1 VSDAR
6 LIDYY
11 AVLNLPPKSDLS
23 GVENAYARLSDD
35 LVKLSE
41 HDDTARDAMQRLNEA
56 YAVLSKPELRREYDR
71 AFFKAELDRV
81 EKEARA
87 LQRRRALAGNLLI
100 AALGLVVA
108 VQAGAL
114 LYLGWDSATGLFEAI
129 AGVLF

>member
-1 VSDAR
+1 VSDTK

-11 AVLNLPPKSDLS
+11 SVLNLPPKCDLA
-23 GVENAYARLSDD
+23 GIETAYARLSDD
-35 LVKLSE
+35 LMKASD

-71 AFFKAELDRV
+71 AFFKAELERL
-81 EKEARA
+81 EREARA

-100 AALGLVVA
+100 GALGVVVA

-114 LYLGWDSATGLFEAI
+114 LYLGRDSATGLFREIGAL
-129 AGVLF
+129 LF

>member
-35 LVKLSE
+35 LMKQSE
-41 HDDTARDAMQRLNEA
+41 HDETAREAMQRLNEA
-56 YAVLSKPELRREYDR
+56 YAVLSKPELRRGYDR
-71 AFFKAELDRV
+71 AFFKGELDRL
-81 EKEARA
+81 EKETRA
-87 LQRRRALAGNLLI
+87 LQRRRNMAGNLLI
-100 AALGLVVA
+100 GALGLIVA

-114 LYLGWDSATGLFEAI
+114 LYLGWDNATGLFQAV
-129 AGVLF
+129 GGLLF